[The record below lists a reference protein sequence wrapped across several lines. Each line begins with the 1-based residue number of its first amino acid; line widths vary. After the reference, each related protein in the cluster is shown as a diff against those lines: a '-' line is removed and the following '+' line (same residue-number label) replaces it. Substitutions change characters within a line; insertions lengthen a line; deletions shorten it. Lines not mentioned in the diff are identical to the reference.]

1 MKMHQKGFLLV
12 QLSECN
18 SMWDYELVVKT
29 LSEYSLSGLH
39 WVSTIRVALEE
50 LSSAGL
56 VTRVAGKVCDGSH
69 AGINKVLFNYKLSEF
84 GRNRLHDTGLLQ
96 EGKLNE

>member
-12 QLSECN
+12 QLSECD
-18 SMWDYELVVKT
+18 SMWDYELVAKA

-39 WVSTIRVALEE
+39 WISTMRVALEE
-50 LSSAGL
+50 MASAGL

-69 AGINKVLFNYKLSEF
+69 AGIGKVLFNYKLSEF
-84 GRNRLHDTGLLQ
+84 GRSRLHDTGLLQ
-96 EGKLNE
+96 EDK